1 MKNKQT
7 DSKKLVRK
15 GNYLLTWTLKA
26 TVPVEVKMWNKQT
39 LQYRLEG
46 AMGEDL
52 PAKVVVLALASAS
65 SGWSTI
71 MMVMVVDGKNSGKP
85 PTRRLCRSS
94 GQNLALESASG
105 N

>member
-1 MKNKQT
+1 MENMQT
-7 DSKKLVRK
+7 DSKK

-26 TVPVEVKMWNKQT
+26 TVLVGVKMWNKQT
-39 LQYRLEG
+39 LQYRLEEVT
-46 AMGEDL
+46 GEDL

-71 MMVMVVDGKNSGKP
+71 MMVMVVNGKNSGKP
-85 PTRRLCRSS
+85 PTRRLCRLS

>member
-1 MKNKQT
+1 MKNMLT
-7 DSKKLVRK
+7 DSKKTCKERK
-15 GNYLLTWTLKA
+15 LSFDVDSHSHCAGGENVTI
-26 TVPVEVKMWNKQT
+26 
-39 LQYRLEG
+39 YRLEG
-46 AMGEDL
+46 VMGEDL

-71 MMVMVVDGKNSGKP
+71 MMVMVVDDKNSGKP
-85 PTRRLCRSS
+85 PTRRLCRLS

>member
-1 MKNKQT
+1 MENMQT

-26 TVPVEVKMWNKQT
+26 TVLVGVKMWNKQT

-46 AMGEDL
+46 VMGEDL

-71 MMVMVVDGKNSGKP
+71 MMVMVVDDKNSGKP

>member
-1 MKNKQT
+1 MENMQT
-7 DSKKLVRK
+7 DSKK
-15 GNYLLTWTLKA
+15 GNYLLAWTLKA
-26 TVPVEVKMWNKQT
+26 TVLVGVKMWNKQT

-46 AMGEDL
+46 VMGEDL

-65 SGWSTI
+65 SGWSRSTI
-71 MMVMVVDGKNSGKP
+71 MMVIVVDGKNSGKP

-94 GQNLALESASG
+94 GQNLALESVSG

>member
-1 MKNKQT
+1 M
-7 DSKKLVRK
+7 DSHSHCAGGENV
-15 GNYLLTWTLKA
+15 TI
-26 TVPVEVKMWNKQT
+26 
-39 LQYRLEG
+39 YRLEG
-46 AMGEDL
+46 VMGEDL